1 MSNVTLPRDFAFR
14 FEAFRVELRDGLSRL
29 NESGRWEP
37 VALGSR
43 ALDVLVALA
52 MRHGELITKQTLME
66 LVWPTSTVEDA
77 NLTVQIAALRRAL
90 DQDRGTG
97 SCIQTVIGRGYRFLP
112 AVTTE
117 SDACTKTAEERV
129 PAASHPILLSGPTVA
144 VLPFNNF
151 SRDPRWDRFCDGLVE
166 DIITSLARQPD
177 LLVIARQS
185 SFAYKGRTM
194 DIREIGNAL
203 GARYIVEGSVQAE
216 DGRLKVTAQLINSM
230 TGMHIWAD
238 RYSRDE
244 TDFFVIQEEIVD
256 QIIAALAGFGG
267 SILRAELTAARRKPP
282 VSLRAYE
289 LYLLG
294 YEQESRLDRDGT
306 LRSIEIL
313 EAAVEADPHLSRA
326 WTVLGWAYSNALQWG
341 WADDV
346 VAARARA
353 REAVLKAVELDP
365 VDSLAL
371 ATLTA
376 LRAREGDFVGAR
388 ATLDRAL
395 AVGTNDADSLVYLAR
410 FVATIQDRPDAA
422 MALVERSFALNP
434 HAPAWYFLF
443 HIRAAFFARRFE
455 LVLNYF
461 ARLTS
466 DPVTSALP
474 LRAQKLF
481 WALALTQLGREAEA
495 ALAVEE
501 FDLGDPN
508 SRMIPA
514 ERACLCPAAQDLFL
528 DGLRK
533 AGINGHR

>member
-1 MSNVTLPRDFAFR
+1 
-14 FEAFRVELRDGLSRL
+14 
-29 NESGRWEP
+29 
-37 VALGSR
+37 
-43 ALDVLVALA
+43 
-52 MRHGELITKQTLME
+52 
-66 LVWPTSTVEDA
+66 
-77 NLTVQIAALRRAL
+77 
-90 DQDRGTG
+90 
-97 SCIQTVIGRGYRFLP
+97 
-112 AVTTE
+112 
-117 SDACTKTAEERV
+117 
-129 PAASHPILLSGPTVA
+129 
-144 VLPFNNF
+144 
-151 SRDPRWDRFCDGLVE
+151 
-166 DIITSLARQPD
+166 
-177 LLVIARQS
+177 
-185 SFAYKGRTM
+185 
-194 DIREIGNAL
+194 
-203 GARYIVEGSVQAE
+203 
-216 DGRLKVTAQLINSM
+216 
-230 TGMHIWAD
+230 
-238 RYSRDE
+238 
-244 TDFFVIQEEIVD
+244 
-256 QIIAALAGFGG
+256 
-267 SILRAELTAARRKPP
+267 
-282 VSLRAYE
+282 
-289 LYLLG
+289 
-294 YEQESRLDRDGT
+294 
-306 LRSIEIL
+306 
-313 EAAVEADPHLSRA
+313 
-326 WTVLGWAYSNALQWG
+326 
-341 WADDV
+341 
-346 VAARARA
+346 
-353 REAVLKAVELDP
+353 LKAVELDP

-481 WALALTQLGREAEA
+481 WALALAQLGREAEA

-501 FDLGDPN
+501 FDLGNPN